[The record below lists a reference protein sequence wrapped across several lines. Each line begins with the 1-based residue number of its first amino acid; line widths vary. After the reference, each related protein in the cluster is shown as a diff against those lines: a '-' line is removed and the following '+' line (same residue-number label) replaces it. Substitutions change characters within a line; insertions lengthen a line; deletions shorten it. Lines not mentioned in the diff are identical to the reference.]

1 MSMIK
6 TKEKKRVGVMQLSKL
21 TSEALITLNSDLSSK
36 DEIIKYLISKL
47 YQEGKITNK
56 EEFYQAVLERES
68 LTPTG
73 IDAGLAIP
81 HGKDSSVKE
90 ASFAVV
96 TLNKPV
102 SDWPSVVETNKV
114 QYVFLLAIPQ
124 NDENSTQMQL
134 LAEMMTKMSNPDYTK
149 KLYAS
154 KSVEEFYLNLDTK
167 IDDNKI
173 QTYDRSIVAVT
184 ACAAGIAHTYMAAEA
199 LVKAGQEL
207 GVNVYVEKQGANG
220 IEDRHTNE
228 LLKNASAA
236 VFAVDVAVKEEQ
248 RFSHLPTVKTKVSA
262 PLKDAKKIIQEA
274 LDKADKTT
282 RGEYVEQD
290 EHLEAGFIETV
301 KESVMTGISHV
312 IPLIVA
318 GGMIAAICVIFARS
332 FGLTDLL
339 NTEGSW
345 LYLIKSMGSGLLGTL
360 MVPVLS
366 AYMAYSIG
374 DKPALA
380 AGFAAGFCANTVGG
394 GFLLGMLGGIIAGYA
409 MRYLKKWIPAKGTF
423 AGFVSFVVY
432 PVLSCLI
439 VGIALL
445 VVLGKPVAMINS
457 ALVDFLGSMAG
468 SNAAL
473 LGAVLGIMVSF
484 DLGGPVNKA
493 AYAFCVAA
501 MAEGVL
507 MPYCAFASVKMVS
520 AFGVTF
526 ATKFNKDIFTP
537 EEREVGNSTWLLG
550 LAGITEGAIPFMMAD
565 PIRVIFSFC
574 TGSAVCGAI
583 VAMFNIG
590 LDVPGAG
597 IFSIFVLTADNIP
610 LAMIVWFGA
619 AVLGAIISAIL
630 LVITR
635 KQKLAKLA
643 K

>member
-1 MSMIK
+1 
-6 TKEKKRVGVMQLSKL
+6 MQLSKL
-21 TSEALITLNSDLSSK
+21 TSESLITLHSDLQTK
-36 DEIIKYLISKL
+36 DEVLRFLVSKL
-47 YQEGKITNK
+47 YQEGKISSE
-56 EEFYQAVLERES
+56 EEFYQAVLAREE

-81 HGKDSSVKE
+81 HGKSKAVKQ
-90 ASFAVV
+90 AAFAVATV
-96 TLNKPV
+96 NKPIT
-102 SDWPSVVETNKV
+102 DWKSVVETNQV
-114 QYVFLLAIPQ
+114 EYIFLLAIPEED
-124 NDENSTQMQL
+124 NNSTQMQL
-134 LAEMMTKMSNPDYTK
+134 LAEMMTKMSNEEYTK
-149 KLYAS
+149 TLYAS
-154 KSVEEFYLNLDTK
+154 KTVEEFYQNLDK
-167 IDDNKI
+167 DINKETN
-173 QTYDRSIVAVT
+173 QTFDKSIVAVT

-207 GVNVYVEKQGANG
+207 GVSVYVEKQGANG

-228 LLKNASAA
+228 MLKNATAA
-236 VFAVDVAVKEEQ
+236 VFAVDVAVKEEN
-248 RFSHLPTVKTKVSA
+248 RFQHLPTIKTKVSA
-262 PLKDAKKIIQEA
+262 PLKDAKTIIQSA
-274 LDKADKTT
+274 LEKANSVA
-282 RGEYVEQD
+282 RGEYVEQASKQED
-290 EHLEAGFIETV
+290 GFFATV
-301 KESVMTGISHV
+301 KEAVMTGISHV

-318 GGMIAAICVIFARS
+318 GGMIAAICVIFART
-332 FGLTDLL
+332 FGFTEVLA
-339 NTEGSW
+339 TEGSW
-345 LYLIKSMGSGLLGTL
+345 LFLIKSMGSGLLGTL
-360 MVPVLS
+360 MVPILS

-380 AGFAAGFCANTVGG
+380 AGFAAGLCANTVNG
-394 GFLLGMLGGIIAGYA
+394 GFLLGMLGGIVAGYA
-409 MRYLKKWIPAKGTF
+409 IRYLKQWIPAKGTF

-432 PVLSCLI
+432 PVVSCLI
-439 VGIALL
+439 VGIIMLL
-445 VVLGKPVAMINS
+445 VLGKPVAMLNS

-468 SNAAL
+468 TNAAL

-507 MPYCAFASVKMVS
+507 MPYCAFASIKMVS

-526 ATKFNKDIFTP
+526 ATKFKKDIFTE

-565 PIRVIFSFC
+565 PIRVIISLC

-597 IFSIFVLTADNIP
+597 IFSIFVLTAENMP
-610 LAMIVWFGA
+610 VAMAVWFGA
-619 AVLGAIISAIL
+619 AVIGAIISATL

-635 KQKLAKLA
+635 TQKLKKLT

>member
-1 MSMIK
+1 MK
-6 TKEKKRVGVMQLSKL
+6 LSKL

-102 SDWPSVVETNKV
+102 SDWPSVVETNEV

-124 NDENSTQMQL
+124 NDVNSMQMQL
-134 LAEMMTKMSNPDYTK
+134 LAEMMTKMSNPDYIK

-154 KSVEEFYLNLDTK
+154 KSVKEFYQNLDTK
-167 IDDNKI
+167 IDDTEIK
-173 QTYDRSIVAVT
+173 TYDRSIVAVT

-220 IEDRHTNE
+220 IEDRHSNE
-228 LLKNASAA
+228 KLKNASAA
-236 VFAVDVAVKEEQ
+236 IFAVDVAVKEEQ

-262 PLKDAKKIIQEA
+262 PLKDAKMIIQEA
-274 LDKADKTT
+274 LNKADKTA

-290 EHLEAGFIETV
+290 EHLEAGFIDTV
-301 KESVMTGISHV
+301 KEAVMTGISHV

-345 LYLIKSMGSGLLGTL
+345 LFLIKSMGSGLLGTL

-409 MRYLKKWIPAKGTF
+409 MRYLKNWIPAKGTF

-526 ATKFNKDIFTP
+526 ATKFNKNIFTP

-565 PIRVIFSFC
+565 PIRVIFSLC

-583 VAMFNIG
+583 VAIFNIG

-619 AVLGAIISAIL
+619 AVIGAIISAIL
-630 LVITR
+630 LVVTR

>member
-1 MSMIK
+1 M
-6 TKEKKRVGVMQLSKL
+6 
-21 TSEALITLNSDLSSK
+21 
-36 DEIIKYLISKL
+36 
-47 YQEGKITNK
+47 
-56 EEFYQAVLERES
+56 
-68 LTPTG
+68 
-73 IDAGLAIP
+73 
-81 HGKDSSVKE
+81 
-90 ASFAVV
+90 
-96 TLNKPV
+96 
-102 SDWPSVVETNKV
+102 
-114 QYVFLLAIPQ
+114 
-124 NDENSTQMQL
+124 
-134 LAEMMTKMSNPDYTK
+134 
-149 KLYAS
+149 
-154 KSVEEFYLNLDTK
+154 
-167 IDDNKI
+167 
-173 QTYDRSIVAVT
+173 
-184 ACAAGIAHTYMAAEA
+184 
-199 LVKAGQEL
+199 
-207 GVNVYVEKQGANG
+207 
-220 IEDRHTNE
+220 
-228 LLKNASAA
+228 
-236 VFAVDVAVKEEQ
+236 
-248 RFSHLPTVKTKVSA
+248 
-262 PLKDAKKIIQEA
+262 
-274 LDKADKTT
+274 
-282 RGEYVEQD
+282 
-290 EHLEAGFIETV
+290 
-301 KESVMTGISHV
+301 
-312 IPLIVA
+312 
-318 GGMIAAICVIFARS
+318 
-332 FGLTDLL
+332 

-380 AGFAAGFCANTVGG
+380 SGFAAGFCANTVGG
-394 GFLLGMLGGIIAGYA
+394 GFLLGMLGGIIAGYSI
-409 MRYLKKWIPAKGTF
+409 RYLKKWIPAKGTF
-423 AGFVSFVVY
+423 AGFVSFVIY

-439 VGIALL
+439 VGVLLL
-445 VVLGKPVAMINS
+445 VVLGKPVAMINT

-468 SNAAL
+468 TNAAL

-507 MPYCAFASVKMVS
+507 MPYCAFASIKMVS

-526 ATKFNKDIFTP
+526 ATKFRKDLFTP

-565 PIRVIFSFC
+565 PIRVIISLC

-619 AVLGAIISAIL
+619 AVIGAIISAVL

-635 KQKLAKLA
+635 KQKLAKA

>member
-1 MSMIK
+1 MSLVK
-6 TKEKKRVGVMQLSKL
+6 TKEKKRVGVMKLSKL

-102 SDWPSVVETNKV
+102 SDWPSVVETNEV

-124 NDENSTQMQL
+124 NDENSMQMQL

-154 KSVEEFYLNLDTK
+154 KSVKEFYQNLDTK
-167 IDDNKI
+167 IDDTEIK
-173 QTYDRSIVAVT
+173 TYDRSIVAVT

-199 LVKAGQEL
+199 LVNAGQEL

-220 IEDRHTNE
+220 IEDRHSNE
-228 LLKNASAA
+228 KLKNASAA
-236 VFAVDVAVKEEQ
+236 IFAVDVAVKEEQ

-262 PLKDAKKIIQEA
+262 PLKDAKMIIQEA
-274 LDKADKTT
+274 LNKADKTA

-290 EHLEAGFIETV
+290 EHLEAGFIDTV
-301 KESVMTGISHV
+301 KEAVMTGISHV

-345 LYLIKSMGSGLLGTL
+345 LFLIKSMGSGLLGTL

-526 ATKFNKDIFTP
+526 ATKFNKNIFTP

-565 PIRVIFSFC
+565 PIRVIFSLC

-583 VAMFNIG
+583 VAIFNIG

-619 AVLGAIISAIL
+619 AVIGAIISAIL
-630 LVITR
+630 LVVTR